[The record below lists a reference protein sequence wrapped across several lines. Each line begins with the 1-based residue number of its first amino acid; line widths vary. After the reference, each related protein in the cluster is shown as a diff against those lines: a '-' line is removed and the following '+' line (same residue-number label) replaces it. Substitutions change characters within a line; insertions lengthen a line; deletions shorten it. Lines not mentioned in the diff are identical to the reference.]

1 MNVFAEQGLELYRDV
16 DLVVCDY
23 YLLPNQQPAYV
34 FPRPIYSAEE
44 QGKRMARILAAQS
57 RGEAAADQIIPV
69 ELDATAATSDD
80 SSGSKRSIK

>member
-1 MNVFAEQGLELYRDV
+1 
-16 DLVVCDY
+16 
-23 YLLPNQQPAYV
+23 
-34 FPRPIYSAEE
+34 
-44 QGKRMARILAAQS
+44 MARILAAQS